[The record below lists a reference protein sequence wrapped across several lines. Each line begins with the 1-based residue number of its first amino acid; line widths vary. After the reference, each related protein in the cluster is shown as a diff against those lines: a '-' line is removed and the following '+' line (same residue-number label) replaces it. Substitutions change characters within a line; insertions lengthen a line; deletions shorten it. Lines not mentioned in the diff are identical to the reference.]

1 VAPEQEGLGELA
13 AVFLKL
19 GTIGFGGPAAHI
31 ALTREEVVRRRGW
44 LTDQEFL
51 DMLGAS
57 NVVPGPTSTEVA
69 IHVGAQRAGWR
80 GLLVAGVSFIV
91 PAFFIVLGLAWLY
104 GRYGTE
110 PAVVDL
116 RYGILPVVLA
126 IVVQAVHGLLR
137 AAVRS
142 VLLGLVAAA
151 AFVTFLLNVNEIL
164 ILAVGGLVATV
175 WANRATL
182 RPGAGSLVAPLVL
195 LAMFGGTP
203 RRIADPSLL
212 RLFAEFLKFG
222 AVVFGSGYVLIA
234 FLEGSLVDAHHWITR
249 TQLLD
254 AIAVGQITPGPVFT
268 TATFVGFQIDGLAG
282 AVVAT
287 LGIFLPAF
295 VFVGLIRPIVG
306 WARRSPWAG
315 AALDGVTAASL
326 GLMAGVTVL
335 LADDAFPDP
344 FTVAVGVVALAV
356 LLRWRVNPV
365 LLIGGGAIVGLGHL
379 VVT

>member
-1 VAPEQEGLGELA
+1 VATARGGLGEIA
-13 AVFLKL
+13 TVFLKL
-19 GTIGFGGPAAHI
+19 GTVGFGGPAAHI
-31 ALTREEVVRRRGW
+31 ALTRDEVVARRGW

-51 DMLGAS
+51 DILGAS

-69 IHVGAQRAGWR
+69 IHVGAHRAGWR
-80 GLLVAGVSFIV
+80 GLLVAGACFIV
-91 PAFFIVLGLAWLY
+91 PAFLIVLGLAWLY
-104 GRYGTE
+104 ERYGTE

-126 IVVQAVHGLLR
+126 IVVQAVYGLLR

-142 VLLGLVAAA
+142 VLLRLIAAA
-151 AFVTFLLNVNEIL
+151 AFVTFLLDVNELL
-164 ILAVGGLVATV
+164 ILASGGLVATL
-175 WANRATL
+175 WANRAAL
-182 RPGAGSLVAPLVL
+182 RPDAGLLAAPLVL
-195 LAMFGGTP
+195 MAMGAGPP
-203 RRIADPSLL
+203 RRVSDPSLL

-222 AVVFGSGYVLIA
+222 AVVFGSGYVLLA
-234 FLEGSLVDAHHWITR
+234 FFEGTLVEANHWITR

-335 LADDAFPDP
+335 LADDAFPDA
-344 FTVAVGVVALAV
+344 FTVAIGVVALAV
-356 LLRWRVNPV
+356 LVRWRVNPV
-365 LLIGGGAIVGLGHL
+365 WLIGAGAIVGLGHL